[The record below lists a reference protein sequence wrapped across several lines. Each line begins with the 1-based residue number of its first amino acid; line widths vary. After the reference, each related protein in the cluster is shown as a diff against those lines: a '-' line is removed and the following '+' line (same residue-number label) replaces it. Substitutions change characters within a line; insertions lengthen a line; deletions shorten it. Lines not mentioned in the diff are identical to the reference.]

1 VDDRLEEQAWF
12 EGTGAVGFASGRRGS
27 SEQVES
33 SITLDCPWQTEWSA
47 GVLNLNGSATFVG
60 E

>member
-12 EGTGAVGFASGRRGS
+12 EGTGVVGFASGRRMS

-33 SITLDCPWQTEWSA
+33 SINVDFPWQTEWSV
-47 GVLNLNGSATFVG
+47 GVLNLSGSATFVG